1 MIDRITVKAPATSA
15 NLGPGFDCLA
25 MALDIWNT
33 VEITRGT
40 DQVVVRGEGKDQI
53 PADRTNLVYAG
64 FKAPFVKR
72 GEPVPDVSIVCD
84 NEIPVGR
91 GLGSSSAAIAAGL
104 LAGSAM
110 CSEPLTGDEILESGV
125 RIEGHPDNLAAALLG
140 GCQIVVKEDDRTI
153 TSTIPVPP
161 EWNCVVFVPDVP
173 MPTEKARALLAPDV
187 PRQDAIYNLGR
198 VAMLV
203 RAFSTGDTGYL
214 AIATQDRLHQPARQA
229 IFHAMKTITRAAL
242 AAGAHGAFLSGSGS
256 SILAIT
262 SGREMTVGYEMAEAA
277 SKSGVGG
284 EFRVTTPTDRGAY
297 VLDSSQGSQG
307 A

>member
-1 MIDRITVKAPATSA
+1 MIERITVKAPATSA

-33 VEITRGT
+33 VEVTTGI
-40 DQVVVRGEGKDQI
+40 DQVVVRGEGKEQL
-53 PADRTNLVYAG
+53 PADRTNLVHAG
-64 FKAPFVKR
+64 FRLPFIER
-72 GEPVPDVSIVCD
+72 GEPVPEVSIACD

-104 LAGSAM
+104 LAGNAM
-110 CSEPLTGDEILESGV
+110 CSAPLTPEEILESGV
-125 RIEGHPDNLAAALLG
+125 QIEGHPDNVAASLLG
-140 GCQIVVKEDDRTI
+140 GCQIVVDEDGRTI

-173 MPTEKARALLAPDV
+173 MPTEEARSLLAPEV
-187 PRQDAIYNLGR
+187 RRQDAVYNLGR

-203 RAFSTGDTGYL
+203 RAFSTGDPSYL

-242 AAGAHGAFLSGSGS
+242 AAGAHGAFLSGAGS
-256 SILAIT
+256 SVLAIT

-284 EFRVTTPTDRGAY
+284 EFKVTTPTDQGAFI
-297 VLDSSQGSQG
+297 LDSSQVS
-307 A
+307 